1 MTIGPAFPKQDQ
13 PALRANRPGHPE
25 TSYMSYLHRRFAVR
39 LLMLLPFA
47 TASSFHGIFLYAQT
61 GMGESNSQSPSA
73 EQQRALS
80 YGGSAAGPLDR
91 CPEGCTRVRSG
102 EWAAGLPGLPGQR
115 ASLVAIGTTVAC
127 TPHLSADRTTTYTE
141 CVLVV
146 ERVIKDSTDTLTSPG
161 SRIVITREGGAV
173 SADGHSMAQFVSGQG
188 LPKSQSQYV
197 LFLRYRPAT
206 DDYVI
211 LTSYLIVGGAV
222 HAVDQPPHFQAF
234 NGKSLADFL
243 KDVQLSL
250 KEESQYSWHHHTGVQ
265 DER

>member
-1 MTIGPAFPKQDQ
+1 VVSFFAQRYHQNWKSLCFVFISSRHDYRACISKQDQ

-91 CPEGCTRVRSG
+91 CPDPRGCTRLRSD
-102 EWAAGLPGLPGQR
+102 EWAATLPGLPGQR
-115 ASLVAIGTTVAC
+115 ASLVAIGTTSAC
-127 TPHLSADRTTTYTE
+127 IPHLSADRTTTYTE

-146 ERVIKDSTDTLTSPG
+146 EQVIKDSTDKLTSPG
-161 SRIVITREGGAV
+161 SRIVIVRGGGAV
-173 SADGHSMAQFVSGQG
+173 SANGHSMAMFISGQY
-188 LPKSQSQYV
+188 LPKPQSQYV

-206 DDYVI
+206 DDYMI
-211 LTSYLIVGGAV
+211 LTS
-222 HAVDQPPHFQAF
+222 
-234 NGKSLADFL
+234 
-243 KDVQLSL
+243 
-250 KEESQYSWHHHTGVQ
+250 
-265 DER
+265 